1 VLADHSRFGTVVNQ
15 SLVENRSVPLT
26 HGDEIFFG
34 LTEDGW
40 RVRFRVASDTGGTT
54 TPADP
59 LELLVVSETP
69 RQVRIGRQV
78 VEEQLGDRAFRLL
91 KYLCDHKGNWYTVD
105 SLVSIIWPDAEN
117 SPLQANQAL
126 AT

>member
-1 VLADHSRFGTVVNQ
+1 MLADHSRFGTVVNQ